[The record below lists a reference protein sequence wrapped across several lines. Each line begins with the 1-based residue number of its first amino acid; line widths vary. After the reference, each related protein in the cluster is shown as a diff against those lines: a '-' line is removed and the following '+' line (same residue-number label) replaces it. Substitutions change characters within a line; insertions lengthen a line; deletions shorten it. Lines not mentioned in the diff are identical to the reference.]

1 MIFYAVILRDT
12 QERSALGFYGHE
24 RDGFSKS
31 GVRYAAG
38 VLTDEFGTATEA

>member
-1 MIFYAVILRDT
+1 MGT
-12 QERSALGFYGHE
+12 SG
-24 RDGFSKS
+24 DGFSKS